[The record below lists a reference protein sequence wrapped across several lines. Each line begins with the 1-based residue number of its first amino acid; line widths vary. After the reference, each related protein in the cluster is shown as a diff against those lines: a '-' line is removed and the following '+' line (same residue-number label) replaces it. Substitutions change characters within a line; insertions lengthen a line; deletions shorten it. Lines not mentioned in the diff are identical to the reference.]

1 MNDELQLKQIFV
13 KNIDEKI
20 DGVVKASDD
29 SKIADEVREYVL
41 TNEIQTNLEQFLD
54 TYNDPTADYTNG
66 VWISG
71 FFGSGKS
78 HLLKILSH
86 ILGDAPTQHS
96 TDDNNREPIT
106 RTEVIDNM
114 KAKARQAENHELEGL
129 LDANL
134 RIPAMSLLFN
144 IDSIS
149 QKGSKTALM
158 DAFIRVFDDARG
170 YYGANKYVA
179 KLERD
184 LDNNGCLEQFKTEFE
199 RLANKPWSK
208 GRAQAAFSGSKID

>member
-29 SKIADEVREYVL
+29 GKIADEVREYVL

-114 KAKARQAENHELEGL
+114 KAKALQAENHELEGL

-158 DAFIRVFDDARG
+158 DAFIRVFDDARDIT
-170 YYGANKYVA
+170 APTSTSPNWNATSTTTVVSNSS
-179 KLERD
+179 RPSS
-184 LDNNGCLEQFKTEFE
+184 NGWPTSPGPKAVH
-199 RLANKPWSK
+199 RPHSPAPK
-208 GRAQAAFSGSKID
+208 